1 MPKPTRG
8 TKLTLKACERRL
20 RDPDEAQQGLRY
32 VKGYRRTPEQV
43 RAGEFV
49 QVQTPGRRDG
59 ALGR

>member
-32 VKGYRRTPEQV
+32 VKRYRRTPESAEWA
-43 RAGEFV
+43 RAGVRLLLQILPREKW
-49 QVQTPGRRDG
+49 
-59 ALGR
+59 